1 MKLKKM
7 KLKEEVFFSSDR
19 VVRGGSWRSFASF
32 LRPAYRSSVKPSD
45 ASDVLGFRPFR
56 SLK

>member
-19 VVRGGSWRSFASF
+19 VVRGGGWYYDASD
-32 LRPAYRSSVKPSD
+32 LRAAYRYSGEPSD
-45 ASDVLGFRPFR
+45 AYFFLGFRPFR